1 MILCLLGQQRG
12 AGISTEYYVAL
23 VTKNAPETKKGF
35 VMKVGVGEINT
46 RVLMQMAWNDKE
58 KMMADDKNEYNATDA
73 TTKDLSSLSWD
84 IYNMT
89 QALVSTVE
97 VYPQFSEE
105 AHAFLNVTLNSLTAK
120 TKAIVSR
127 LPYTI

>member
-1 MILCLLGQQRG
+1 MILCLLDQQRG

-58 KMMADDKNEYNATDA
+58 KMMADDKNEYSVSDT
-73 TTKDLSSLSWD
+73 TTKDLSSISWD

-105 AHAFLNVTLNSLTAK
+105 ARSFLNNTLNSLTAK

-127 LPYTI
+127 LPYNI